1 MAAIITDIFKKD
13 IIQKIFDAASNDSD
27 KMYIGIGKSEQWDSS
42 ETVPTPIDSPRTIRQ
57 VRSGLQSV
65 KKASDVSFVVPR
77 YNWSSGSTYS
87 AFDDNFA
94 TIPSNTYY
102 VLTDENHVYICLQQS
117 QDNDGDPNASTV
129 KPTGTTTK
137 PFKTADGYVWK
148 FLYALS
154 AAKSSKFLSSNFVPI
169 QKILDSAGGS
179 GLNAIEI
186 QQAAVQDS
194 AIPGQILGVAV
205 TKGGSGYDSSAGTTV
220 TINGDGVR
228 AAASATV
235 VGGVVTKIEL
245 DSSTDSCITMGQSYN
260 FASVSITG
268 AGSGAE
274 ARAIIG
280 PDSGVGADPRNE
292 LKSTS
297 LMFHVKPDGTESTTQ
312 KVSGSTTTGSS
323 FIVDQDF
330 RQVAL
335 IKNPRDSAGA
345 LYTGTSGKM
354 LRYLEFQSTSQAA
367 SFAKDAII
375 TSASGAQAVVDHSDS
390 SRVWFHQNDSTGFKP
405 FVEAE
410 TVTGGGGSGTLQL
423 AGADADADAWEHGD
437 IDKMSGEIL
446 YIENRA
452 PVTRSSIQTEDLKIV
467 ITL

>member
-169 QKILDSAGGS
+169 QKILD
-179 GLNAIEI
+179 
-186 QQAAVQDS
+186 
-194 AIPGQILGVAV
+194 
-205 TKGGSGYDSSAGTTV
+205 
-220 TINGDGVR
+220 
-228 AAASATV
+228 
-235 VGGVVTKIEL
+235 
-245 DSSTDSCITMGQSYN
+245 
-260 FASVSITG
+260 
-268 AGSGAE
+268 
-274 ARAIIG
+274 
-280 PDSGVGADPRNE
+280 
-292 LKSTS
+292 
-297 LMFHVKPDGTESTTQ
+297 LMLLQKP
-312 KVSGSTTTGSS
+312 
-323 FIVDQDF
+323 
-330 RQVAL
+330 
-335 IKNPRDSAGA
+335 
-345 LYTGTSGKM
+345 Y
-354 LRYLEFQSTSQAA
+354 
-367 SFAKDAII
+367 
-375 TSASGAQAVVDHSDS
+375 
-390 SRVWFHQNDSTGFKP
+390 
-405 FVEAE
+405 
-410 TVTGGGGSGTLQL
+410 
-423 AGADADADAWEHGD
+423 
-437 IDKMSGEIL
+437 
-446 YIENRA
+446 
-452 PVTRSSIQTEDLKIV
+452 
-467 ITL
+467 

>member
-1 MAAIITDIFKKD
+1 MAAIITDVFKKD

-27 KMYIGIGKSEQWDSS
+27 KMYIAIGKSEQWDSA
-42 ETVPTPIDSPRTIRQ
+42 ENVPDPTDTPRAIRQ
-57 VRSGLQSV
+57 LRSGIQSI
-65 KKASDVSFVVPR
+65 KKASDVSFVIPR
-77 YNWSSGSTYS
+77 HNWSSGSTYS
-87 AFDDNFA
+87 AYDDNFA

-102 VLTDENHVYICLQQS
+102 VLTDENQIYICLQQS
-117 QDNDGDPNASTV
+117 QDNNGTPNASTV
-129 KPTGTTTK
+129 KPTGTLTK
-137 PFKTADGYVWK
+137 PFKTADGYIWK
-148 FLYALS
+148 FLYSLS
-154 AAKSSKFLSSNFVPI
+154 AARSSKFLSSNFVPI
-169 QKILDSAGGS
+169 EFVPNIFDSADTF
-179 GLNAIEI
+179 LA
-186 QQAAVQDS
+186 QQKTVQRAS
-194 AIPGQILGVAV
+194 VKGQIIGVAV
-205 TKGGSGYDSSAGTTV
+205 TKGGTGFDSSGGTTV

-235 VGGVVTKIEL
+235 VGGVVTKIEM
-245 DSSTDSCITMGQSYN
+245 DSSTDSCIKMGQAYN

-274 ARAIIG
+274 ARAIFG
-280 PDSGVGADPRNE
+280 PDSGMGADPRDE

-312 KVSGSTTTGSS
+312 KVSGSTTTGAS
-323 FIVDQDF
+323 FIIDQDF

-345 LYTGTSGKM
+345 IYSGTSGKM

-390 SRVWFHQNDSTGFKP
+390 ARVWFHQNDSTGFKP
-405 FVEAE
+405 FVEGEA
-410 TVTGGGGSGTLQL
+410 VTGGGGSGNLEL
-423 AGADADADAWEHGD
+423 AGADADANAWRHGD
-437 IDKMSGEIL
+437 VDKMSGEIL